1 MAENVKSYLGVKMV
15 KKKFSGQTIAIIIL
29 AILLLLTI
37 GFGGVFAF
45 YSARSNQVSGKIV
58 MANLKISLE
67 SGTGESDKSEIVIS
81 NGVNVVPG
89 QPLENSPLVIRNLSS
104 VDIYLVVVYEINA
117 TKDDKTVIE
126 DEHIDPVLGLGVEY
140 INPIANVSSTAGV
153 SNPAWVDY
161 VYNATEEGK
170 VYRCL
175 VSMVAF
181 APTAANDNG
190 IVVIGEDRLSLA
202 GAMGN
207 EFQNTSIS
215 FTFQAYAIGSATFS
229 GQFTTSTTKQ
239 TKCETI
245 VDAIYEAQDHKF
257 LNVSVNN

>member
-1 MAENVKSYLGVKMV
+1 MV

-45 YSARSNQVSGKIV
+45 YSAKSNQVSGKIV

-67 SGTGESDKSEIVIS
+67 SAEGDTGGTDKSEIVIS

-89 QPLENSPLVIRNLSS
+89 QPLENSPLIIRNLSS

-117 TKDDKTVIE
+117 VKADKTIIE
-126 DEHIDPVLGLGVEY
+126 DELIDPVLGLGVEY
-140 INPIANVSSTAGV
+140 INPIANVTNNAGV

-161 VYNATEEGK
+161 VYNATSEGK

-175 VSMVAF
+175 VSMVSF
-181 APTAANDNG
+181 APTAASDNG
-190 IVVIGEDRLSLA
+190 IVVIGEDKLSLA

-207 EFQNTSIS
+207 EYQNTSIS
-215 FTFQAYAIGSATFS
+215 FTFQAYAIASGSFT
-229 GQFTTSTTKQ
+229 FTTTTTKQ
-239 TKCETI
+239 EKCETI
-245 VDAIYEAQDHKF
+245 ISGIHQHQGTF
-257 LNVSVNN
+257 LNVTVNN